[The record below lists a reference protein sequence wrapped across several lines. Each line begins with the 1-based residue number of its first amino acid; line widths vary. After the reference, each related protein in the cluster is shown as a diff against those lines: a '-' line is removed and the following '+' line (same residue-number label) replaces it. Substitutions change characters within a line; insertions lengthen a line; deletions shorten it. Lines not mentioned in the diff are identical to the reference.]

1 MRFARTILA
10 IAAVAGFGL
19 TPDRAAAE
27 TSAACF
33 EVPEPI
39 VSLSYGSRYTDDSKD
54 RSDIDKEAD
63 AAVDAALEPI
73 DDLIVD
79 LAKGA
84 NTAVEENDADA
95 ANCVVD
101 AIAQWADANAMSELE
116 TMNAQL
122 SSPAR
127 VGGFALAY
135 LQAAPVATNLDED
148 RRQTIEDWLS
158 ERMEESAQWFDS
170 SDAPPKAS
178 RNNLRAWA
186 GLAAAAVSEIT
197 GDEELRTWAA
207 DTVRLVACQADEDGA
222 LPLEM
227 GRGPR
232 ALHYQ
237 LHATAPLVTAAAL
250 LMEEG
255 ENVFENC
262 DGAIHRIVKFV
273 PRAFDEPELA
283 NEKAGEPQL
292 YFTSDDELKS
302 YELAWAEVYLSRF
315 DAPALEKFVSEFR
328 PLANS
333 KLGGSQSTLWQRTED
348 GKLAWQDADGRSS
361 PSETGDESG
370 GDR

>member
-10 IAAVAGFGL
+10 IAAVAGLGL
-19 TPDRAAAE
+19 APGQAAAE
-27 TSAACF
+27 TSDACF
-33 EVPEPI
+33 EVPEPVI
-39 VSLSYGSRYTDDSKD
+39 SLSYGSRYTDDSKD
-54 RSDIDKEAD
+54 RSDIDQEAD

-73 DDLIVD
+73 DELIVD
-79 LAKGA
+79 LAKAA
-84 NTAVEENDADA
+84 NSALEDGDADA
-95 ANCVVD
+95 ADCVVE
-101 AIAQWADANAMSELE
+101 AIAQWAEADAMSELE

-122 SSPAR
+122 SSPSR

-135 LQAAPVATNLDED
+135 LQAAPVATELDEE
-148 RRQTIEDWLS
+148 RRRTIESWMN
-158 ERMEESAQWFDS
+158 ERMDESARWFDS

-186 GLAAAAVSEIT
+186 GLAAAAVSEVT

-250 LMEEG
+250 LMESG

-262 DGAIHRIVKFV
+262 DGAIHRIVEFV
-273 PRAFDEPELA
+273 PRAFSEPELVK
-283 NEKAGEPQL
+283 EKAGEPQL
-292 YFTSDDELKS
+292 FFTNDDELKA

-315 DAPALEKFVSEFR
+315 DAPELKKFVSEFR

-348 GKLAWQDADGRSS
+348 GKLAWQVAGGRPA
-361 PSETGDESG
+361 PSETGDQSG